1 MAASSKKVIYAA
13 LAGNTL
19 IAITKF
25 IAAALTGSAAMASEG
40 IHSLVDTGNQGLLL
54 LGLKRAER
62 PADETHPFGYGK
74 EIYFWSFLVAIL
86 IFALGAGISIQHGIH
101 SLLHPNP
108 IQDFV
113 INYIVLGLAVLFE
126 GGALTIA
133 VKEFNKARGQFE
145 FLDAIKYGKDPSLFV
160 VLFEDSAAMA
170 GLMVALLGV
179 FLTEITGNVYYDG
192 IASILIGVILAITA
206 IWLAVETKGLL
217 IGESA
222 NRHVIAKIRKA
233 LDAEPNI
240 EHVNEIA
247 TLHMGPAY
255 VIATISADFR
265 DGIGSEEVERSV
277 ERLDVQ
283 IRALDVRIKR
293 VFIEAQAA
301 AGHLRAGPIPPGET
315 PPGQS

>member
-1 MAASSKKVIYAA
+1 
-13 LAGNTL
+13 
-19 IAITKF
+19 
-25 IAAALTGSAAMASEG
+25 
-40 IHSLVDTGNQGLLL
+40 
-54 LGLKRAER
+54 
-62 PADETHPFGYGK
+62 
-74 EIYFWSFLVAIL
+74 
-86 IFALGAGISIQHGIH
+86 
-101 SLLHPNP
+101 
-108 IQDFV
+108 
-113 INYIVLGLAVLFE
+113 
-126 GGALTIA
+126 
-133 VKEFNKARGQFE
+133 
-145 FLDAIKYGKDPSLFV
+145 
-160 VLFEDSAAMA
+160 
-170 GLMVALLGV
+170 
-179 FLTEITGNVYYDG
+179 
-192 IASILIGVILAITA
+192 VILAITA